1 MLFANWDAVSFCRCA
16 TGVDPVDAVAPPVP
30 PEVLVPPVPST
41 TTVTG
46 GQPAKHVEGQGE
58 FVAPALTGEGL
69 NPPFNRGNQTALHDA
84 N

>member
-1 MLFANWDAVSFCRCA
+1 MLVRKTLDLGYS
-16 TGVDPVDAVAPPVP
+16 GVR
-30 PEVLVPPVPST
+30 
-41 TTVTG
+41 
-46 GQPAKHVEGQGE
+46 GQRIGLGIIEIINPFNGLETSLLSQGE